1 MEGLDVSARTRVI
14 FMIGSPIAQARS
26 PVLFNGHFAHYHLDR
41 VMVPL
46 EVRPEGLDAFLKAV
60 RGAGN
65 CDGVVLTLPL
75 KRTAAE
81 LVDEISPR
89 ARALES
95 VNVIRRGEDGRLSGD
110 MMDGPGFWNG
120 IARAGFRPEGRR
132 MALAG
137 AGGAGMAIAY
147 EFAAKGGR
155 HIDLLAQHRDDLARM
170 ERTLAG
176 FSTSLGRGLPASL
189 AEHDIVVN
197 ATPVGMAAR
206 PGTLF
211 PPKLIETLPAHAL
224 VADAITEPLAT
235 ELLQGAR
242 QRGLKTVD
250 GHAMTGGQFDLLAR
264 FLGIAPA
271 PNS

>member
-1 MEGLDVSARTRVI
+1 MKGLDVSARTRVI

-26 PVLFNGHFAHYHLDR
+26 PVLFNGHFARHDLDR

-46 EVRPEGLDAFLKAV
+46 EVRPDGLGAFLETV

-75 KRTAAE
+75 KRAAAA

-89 ARALES
+89 ARALGS

-120 IARAGFRPEGRR
+120 IARAGLSPDGCR

-176 FSTSLGRGLPASL
+176 LPTSLGWGLPASL

-197 ATPVGMAAR
+197 ATPVGMAAH

-211 PPKLIETLPAHAL
+211 PPTLIETLPAHAL
-224 VADAITEPLAT
+224 VADAITEPLET
-235 ELLQGAR
+235 ELLQSATR
-242 QRGLKTVD
+242 RGLKTVD
-250 GHAMTGGQFDLLAR
+250 GYAMTGGQFELLAR
-264 FLGIAPA
+264 FLGVTPAPA
-271 PNS
+271 A